1 MVRSDKKG
9 FTLIELMIVVAI
21 IGILAAVAIPAYSSY
36 TKRARMT
43 EVTNAMGAIGTA
55 AVEQFQATGRY
66 AGCSD
71 QTVPTLTPIVG
82 ANIVNSMGIQIP
94 ETYVTIASCQVSS
107 TDNTQ
112 SVIDV
117 VFSNEIGPEFDG
129 RTLRL
134 TVAQGSRGAWSG
146 GSNPIPS
153 GYIPRN

>member
-1 MVRSDKKG
+1 MVRNKKG

-21 IGILAAVAIPAYSSY
+21 IGILAAVAIPAYSGY
-36 TKRARMT
+36 TKRARMS
-43 EVTNAMGAIGTA
+43 EITNAMGAIGTA

-71 QTVPTLTPIVG
+71 ATGPELAAIVG
-82 ANIVNSMGIQIP
+82 DNIVNSLGIQIP
-94 ETYVTIASCQVSS
+94 ETYVTLASCQVSS

-112 SVIDV
+112 SIIDV
-117 VFSNEIGPEFDG
+117 TFNGQIGSEFNN

-134 TVAQGSRGAWSG
+134 TVAQGKRGVWEG
-146 GSNPIPS
+146 GSNSIPS